1 VNQRPLF
8 GAVGLAAE
16 TIIPRMRPLVTSP
29 IAVESNRRQ
38 SSKIQDCAARE
49 IADIINK
56 SPNDRNTSPFG
67 VTYRNSEL
75 RLADSRH
82 APRAGLPDLARNVR
96 NRPEADISV
105 VQSCRSA
112 KSSGC
117 GSVCFRPIVKPHR
130 NHSWNKRPSAGLS
143 ASFKPASKFGNR
155 SPSAPSEQTEVD
167 RR

>member
-1 VNQRPLF
+1 MNQRPLF

-16 TIIPRMRPLVTSP
+16 TIIPRMRPLVTSL

-75 RLADSRH
+75 
-82 APRAGLPDLARNVR
+82 
-96 NRPEADISV
+96 
-105 VQSCRSA
+105 
-112 KSSGC
+112 C
-117 GSVCFRPIVKPHR
+117 GSPTADTHPEPGFPILPVTSGINPKPTFPLF
-130 NHSWNKRPSAGLS
+130 NPAG
-143 ASFKPASKFGNR
+143 AQ
-155 SPSAPSEQTEVD
+155 SPVGADQSVFAPS
-167 RR
+167 